1 MARVEATAVL
11 AVCVA
16 AAACVVVLRL
26 PRRRAE
32 AMPVVL
38 AARRVVR
45 QQLVRL
51 LDFEEA
57 LLALR

>member
-1 MARVEATAVL
+1 MAVRVEATAVL
-11 AVCVA
+11 AVRA
-16 AAACVVVLRL
+16 AAATCVVLRL
-26 PRRRAE
+26 PRRGAE

-38 AARRVVR
+38 APRCVVR

-51 LDFEEA
+51 LHFEEA